1 MNDTLDPRQ
10 QRQGYFFAIG
20 ATLLWAG
27 NMTLARGLSSSID
40 PLALS
45 FFRWTLA
52 CLAILPFSLKHIIA
66 GWPILR
72 KRLGYFSIVAFLGV
86 TAFATLVYMAGR
98 TTTALNLS
106 LISITFPVFIIIFSR
121 IFLKETI
128 SGLRTAGIILVLAG
142 VVLLITKG
150 KLKALATMSFTPGD
164 ALILLSSI
172 AWAVYSILLRRKPKE
187 LNIWAL
193 QGTTFILGWVFLAP
207 FFFFGRGNAA
217 PITWN
222 LTIVL
227 SIIYVALMASLS
239 AFILWNKAVERLGA
253 SRAGMVYYSMP
264 LFSGLLAYLILGE
277 SVGLIHLLSALLIVP
292 GIVVANYSPNKK
304 PPSKEQP

>member
-1 MNDTLDPRQ
+1 MNDALDPRQ

-106 LISITFPVFIIIFSR
+106 LISITFPVFIIMFSR

-150 KLKALATMSFTPGD
+150 KLKALATMSFAPGD

-193 QGTTFILGWVFLAP
+193 QGTTFMLGWVFLAP

>member
-1 MNDTLDPRQ
+1 MNEQLDQSRTSA
-10 QRQGYFFAIG
+10 GYLFAIG
-20 ATLLWAG
+20 STLLWAG

-66 GWPILR
+66 GWPIIR
-72 KRLGYFSIVAFLGV
+72 KKLGYFSIVAFLGV

-106 LISITFPVFIIIFSR
+106 LISITFPIFIIIFSR
-121 IFLKETI
+121 IFLKERI
-128 SGLRTAGIILVLAG
+128 SGLRTAGIVFVLAG
-142 VVLLITKG
+142 VLLLITKG
-150 KLKALATMSFTPGD
+150 NIKALSTLSFAPGD
-164 ALILLSSI
+164 ALVLLSSL
-172 AWAVYSILLRRKPKE
+172 AWAVYSILLRKKPKE

-193 QGTTFILGWVFLAP
+193 QGTTFFLGWVFLAP

-217 PITWN
+217 PIAWN
-222 LTIVL
+222 ATIVL
-227 SIIYVALMASLS
+227 SIIYVALMASLA

-277 SVGLIHLLSALLIVP
+277 SVGLYHLLSALLIVP
-292 GIVVANYSPNKK
+292 GIVIANYSPNIKF
-304 PPSKEQP
+304 PTKE

>member
-27 NMTLARGLSSSID
+27 NMTLARGLNTSID
-40 PLALS
+40 PIALS
-45 FFRWTLA
+45 FYRWTLA

-66 GWPILR
+66 GWPIIQ

-121 IFLKETI
+121 IFLKEKI
-128 SGLRTAGIILVLAG
+128 SRLRTAGIILVLAG

-193 QGTTFILGWVFLAP
+193 QGTTFMLGWVFLAP

-264 LFSGLLAYLILGE
+264 LFSGILAYLILGE
-277 SVGLIHLLSALLIVP
+277 SVGLFHLLSALLIVP
-292 GIVVANYSPNKK
+292 GIVVANYTPSKK
-304 PPSKEQP
+304 PPSKEGL

>member
-1 MNDTLDPRQ
+1 VNDQ
-10 QRQGYFFAIG
+10 IEQGRTGKGYLFAIG
-20 ATLLWAG
+20 STILWAG

-66 GWPILR
+66 GWPIIK
-72 KRLGYFSIVAFLGV
+72 KRLGYFSVVAFLGV

-121 IFLKETI
+121 IFLKEKI
-128 SGLRTAGIILVLAG
+128 SGLMGAGIILVLAG

-150 KLKALATMSFTPGD
+150 NVKALATLSFAPGD

-172 AWAVYSILLRRKPKE
+172 AWAVYSILLRKKPKE

-193 QGTTFILGWVFLAP
+193 QGTTFILGWAFLTP
-207 FFFFGRGNAA
+207 FFVFGRGNAA
-217 PITWN
+217 PIAWN
-222 LTIVL
+222 ATILL
-227 SIIYVALMASLS
+227 SIIYVAFMASLA

-253 SRAGMVYYSMP
+253 SRAGIVYYSMP

-277 SVGLIHLLSALLIVP
+277 SVGLVHLLSALFIVP
-292 GIVVANYSPNKK
+292 GIVVANYSPKK
-304 PPSKEQP
+304 AA

>member
-1 MNDTLDPRQ
+1 MNEQLDQSRTSA
-10 QRQGYFFAIG
+10 GYFFAIG
-20 ATLLWAG
+20 STLLWAG

-66 GWPILR
+66 GWPIIR
-72 KRLGYFSIVAFLGV
+72 KKLGYFSIVAFLGV

-121 IFLKETI
+121 IFLKERI
-128 SGLRTAGIILVLAG
+128 SGLRTAGIVFVLAG
-142 VVLLITKG
+142 VLLLITKG
-150 KLKALATMSFTPGD
+150 NIKALATLSFAPGD
-164 ALILLSSI
+164 ALVLLSSL
-172 AWAVYSILLRRKPKE
+172 AWAVYSILLRKKPKE

-193 QGTTFILGWVFLAP
+193 QGTTFFLGWVFLAP

-217 PITWN
+217 PIAWN
-222 LTIVL
+222 ATIVL
-227 SIIYVALMASLS
+227 SIIYVALMASLA

-277 SVGLIHLLSALLIVP
+277 SVGLYHLLSALLIVP
-292 GIVVANYSPNKK
+292 GIVIANYSPNIKF
-304 PPSKEQP
+304 PTKE